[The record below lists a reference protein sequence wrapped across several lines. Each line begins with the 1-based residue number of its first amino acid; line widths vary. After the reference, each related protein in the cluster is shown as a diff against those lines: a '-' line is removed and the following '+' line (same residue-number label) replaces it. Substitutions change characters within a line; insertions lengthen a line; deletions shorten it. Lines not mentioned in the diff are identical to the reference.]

1 MAPASAA
8 TKCSSSCSA
17 SGLALLL
24 LLVLMAAGTS
34 SAQLSTSFYSSSCPG
49 VYDSV
54 KSAIQS
60 AIATEQRMGA
70 SIVRLFF
77 HDCFV
82 QGCDASLLLDDTAS
96 FQGEKMATP
105 NNGSVRGFEVIDA
118 VKSAVEKVCPGV
130 VSCADILAIAARDSV
145 VILGGP
151 SWDVKVGRRDS
162 TTAVGEKLHPSPC
175 FSGANNNIPPPTSGL
190 ANLTSLFAAQGLSQ
204 KDMVALSGAHTIGQ
218 ARCTNFR
225 AHVYNDTN
233 IDGTFARTRQSGCPR
248 TSGSGDN
255 NLAPLDL
262 QTPTVFE
269 NNYYKNLV
277 CKKGLLHSD
286 QELFNGGA
294 TDAQVQSYISSQST
308 FFSDF
313 VTGMIKMGDI
323 TPLTGSNGQ
332 IRKNC
337 RMIN

>member
-1 MAPASAA
+1 MAMATTDRASSSSAA
-8 TKCSSSCSA
+8 
-17 SGLALLL
+17 ALLL
-24 LLVLMAAGTS
+24 LLLALAVAGTS
-34 SAQLSTSFYSSSCPG
+34 SAQLSTGFYSYSCPG
-49 VYDSV
+49 VYGAVKSV
-54 KSAIQS
+54 MKSAI
-60 AIATEQRMGA
+60 ANEKRMGA

-82 QGCDASLLLDDTAS
+82 QGCDAPLLLDDTAS

-162 TTAVGEKLHPSPC
+162 TTAS

>member
-1 MAPASAA
+1 MATRASAA
-8 TKCSSSCSA
+8 ARCI
-17 SGLALLL
+17 ALLL
-24 LLVLMAAGTS
+24 LLALAGSS

-49 VYDSV
+49 LYGAVKSVV
-54 KSAIQS
+54 KSAI
-60 AIATEQRMGA
+60 AREKRMGA
-70 SIVRLFF
+70 SILRLFF

-96 FQGEKMATP
+96 FQGEKMAKP

-118 VKSAVEKVCPGV
+118 IKSAVEKACPGV

-162 TTAVGEKLHPSPC
+162 TTAS

-190 ANLTSLFAAQGLSQ
+190 SNLTSLFAAQGLSQ
-204 KDMVALSGAHTIGQ
+204 KDMVALSGMTLHTLLLKVTFGL

-225 AHVYNDTN
+225 AHIYNETN
-233 IDGTFARTRQSGCPR
+233 IDGAFARTRQSGCPS
-248 TSGSGDN
+248 TSGTGDN

-277 CKKGLLHSD
+277 GKKGLLHSD

-294 TDAQVQSYISSQST
+294 TDAQVQSYVSSQST
-308 FFSDF
+308 FFTDF

-323 TPLTGSNGQ
+323 TPLTGSNGE

-337 RMIN
+337 RRIN

>member
-17 SGLALLL
+17 SGLALLS

-49 VYDSV
+49 VYDAV

-118 VKSAVEKVCPGV
+118 VNSAVEKVCPGV
-130 VSCADILAIAARDSV
+130 VSCADI
-145 VILGGP
+145 
-151 SWDVKVGRRDS
+151 
-162 TTAVGEKLHPSPC
+162 
-175 FSGANNNIPPPTSGL
+175 L

>member
-1 MAPASAA
+1 MP
-8 TKCSSSCSA
+8 
-17 SGLALLL
+17 LL
-24 LLVLMAAGTS
+24 
-34 SAQLSTSFYSSSCPG
+34 P
-49 VYDSV
+49 
-54 KSAIQS
+54 
-60 AIATEQRMGA
+60 
-70 SIVRLFF
+70 
-77 HDCFV
+77 
-82 QGCDASLLLDDTAS
+82 
-96 FQGEKMATP
+96 
-105 NNGSVRGFEVIDA
+105 
-118 VKSAVEKVCPGV
+118 
-130 VSCADILAIAARDSV
+130 
-145 VILGGP
+145 
-151 SWDVKVGRRDS
+151 
-162 TTAVGEKLHPSPC
+162 
-175 FSGANNNIPPPTSGL
+175 
-190 ANLTSLFAAQGLSQ
+190 
-204 KDMVALSGAHTIGQ
+204 GAHTIGQ

-277 CKKGLLHSD
+277 CKKGILHSD

-294 TDAQVQSYISSQST
+294 TDAQVQSYTSSQST

-337 RMIN
+337 RRVN

>member
-162 TTAVGEKLHPSPC
+162 TTAS

>member
-1 MAPASAA
+1 
-8 TKCSSSCSA
+8 
-17 SGLALLL
+17 
-24 LLVLMAAGTS
+24 
-34 SAQLSTSFYSSSCPG
+34 
-49 VYDSV
+49 
-54 KSAIQS
+54 
-60 AIATEQRMGA
+60 MGA
-70 SIVRLFF
+70 SILRLFF

-82 QGCDASLLLDDTAS
+82 QGCDASLLLDDTPS
-96 FQGEKMATP
+96 FQGEKMAKP

-118 VKSAVEKVCPGV
+118 IKSAVDKACPGV

-145 VILGGP
+145 VTLGGP
-151 SWDVKVGRRDS
+151 NWDVKLGRRDS
-162 TTAVGEKLHPSPC
+162 RTAS

-233 IDGTFARTRQSGCPR
+233 IDGAFARARRSVCPAAAS
-248 TSGSGDN
+248 SGSGGDN

-269 NNYYKNLV
+269 NDYYRNLV
-277 CKKGLLHSD
+277 CRKGLLHSD
-286 QELFNGGA
+286 QELFNGAA
-294 TDAQVQSYISSQST
+294 TDAQVQAYVSSQSA
-308 FFSDF
+308 FFADF
-313 VTGMIKMGDI
+313 VAGMVKMGDI
-323 TPLTGSNGQ
+323 SPLTGSSGE

-337 RMIN
+337 RRIN